1 VSPSPRESPEE
12 KSERERAEAAQSER
26 IVRAQTERA
35 AVEAAAGADDEAWV
49 ATLPKWEYLVF
60 TETEV
65 AGPGTGRAGGLQ
77 EILNRYAAQ
86 GWRVV
91 AATAS
96 GKIEQTS
103 ATDENDL
110 YVILERPVREREPAT
125 DTAAPPEPS

>member
-1 VSPSPRESPEE
+1 VSPVRRESPEE
-12 KSERERAEAAQSER
+12 KAEREGAEAAQSER

-35 AVEAAAGADDEAWV
+35 AAEAAAGADDDAWV
-49 ATLPKWEYLVF
+49 ATLPKWEYLVV

-65 AGPGTGRAGGLQ
+65 AGSDTGRLGGLQ

-103 ATDENDL
+103 ATSENDL
-110 YVILERPVREREPAT
+110 YLILERPVRLRKPTTE
-125 DTAAPPEPS
+125 TAATPERS

>member
-35 AVEAAAGADDEAWV
+35 AADAAAGADDEAWV
-49 ATLPKWEYLVF
+49 ATLPKWEYLVV

-65 AGPGTGRAGGLQ
+65 AGLDTGRLGGLQ

-91 AATAS
+91 TAAAS
-96 GKIEQTS
+96 GRIEQ
-103 ATDENDL
+103 ATTTGADDL
-110 YVILERPVREREPAT
+110 CVILERPVRERGPAT
-125 DTAAPPEPS
+125 ETPAPPEAS